1 MKNNRLEQI
10 ERILRVQKEASVM
23 ELASRL
29 KVSDMT
35 IRRDLIELE
44 QKGIV
49 DRYHGGASISA
60 EESQSLLPAKD
71 EEIRPEG
78 KTAIGQR
85 AGQYLKELLLC
96 KEINS
101 VMLMSGSTISE
112 MVRSIDYTIPVTAVT
127 DNLDIACTLGKNA
140 DNSVML
146 LGGKVYSPSMSVNG
160 FLAEQMLDYLSADC
174 TFMGTSAIDEDGC
187 IYCYDDKYASLLKKI
202 LTISNRIIVLADH
215 SKLGTASLVKVS
227 RMDESFSLLTDEK
240 ASEVYLEKFKEL
252 GVKIIKA

>member
-10 ERILRVQKEASVM
+10 EQILRVQKEAGVM

-49 DRYHGGASISA
+49 ARYHGGASISSG
-60 EESQSLLPAKD
+60 EPKSLLPVNGM
-71 EEIRPEG
+71 EECPEE
-78 KTAIGQR
+78 KKAIGQR

-127 DNLDIACTLGKNA
+127 DNLDIAYTLGRNS

-174 TFMGTSAIDEDGC
+174 TFMGTSAIDEAGYL
-187 IYCYDDKYASLLKKI
+187 YCYDDKYASPLKKL
-202 LTISNRIIVLADH
+202 LTISNKIIVLADH

-227 RMDESFSLLTDEK
+227 RMDKSFSLLTDEK
-240 ASEVYLEKFKEL
+240 APEVFLEKYKEL
-252 GVKIIKA
+252 GVNIIKA

>member
-10 ERILRVQKEASVM
+10 ERILRVQKKASVM

-49 DRYHGGASISA
+49 ARYHGGASISDGDP
-60 EESQSLLPAKD
+60 QSLLPASGGETCP
-71 EEIRPEG
+71 EE

-112 MVRSIDYTIPVTAVT
+112 MVRSINYTIPVTTVT
-127 DNLDIACTLGKNA
+127 DNLDIACTLGRNA

-146 LGGKVYSPSMSVNG
+146 LGGKVYSPSMSVSG

-174 TFMGTSAIDEDGC
+174 TFMGTSAIDEEGC
-187 IYCYDDKYASLLKKI
+187 IYCYDDKYASLLKKL
-202 LTISNRIIVLADH
+202 LTISNRIVVLADH

-227 RMDESFSLLTDEK
+227 RMDESFSLLTDDK
-240 ASEVYLEKFKEL
+240 ASESCLEKYREL